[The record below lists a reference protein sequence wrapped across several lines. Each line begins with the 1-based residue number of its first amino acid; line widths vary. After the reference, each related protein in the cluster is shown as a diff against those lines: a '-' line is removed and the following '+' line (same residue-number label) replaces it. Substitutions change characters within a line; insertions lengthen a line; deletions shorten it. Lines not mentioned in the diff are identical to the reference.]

1 MGMKDTIKTS
11 VVYDQNGNPIQ
22 VDSERLARA
31 IKPVG
36 NENSVANQIANDAAP
51 DHQMVY
57 MTRPHEP
64 VMPPISDEVRA
75 RHDESV
81 KLFPG
86 LNLSEGEYV
95 ISFVKRHPIGLLQI
109 WAVVAV
115 AILALIGGI
124 FITMNGGEAVNQM
137 IAPESSPWL
146 AMIFLA
152 LIVMVFLGGIAA
164 TVIYEGNRFFLTN
177 ESVTQHIQMS
187 LFSKKEQTIS
197 LLNIEDASFRQ
208 SGLLQ
213 TFLNYG
219 SLRLS
224 TQGDET
230 TYRFNYV
237 ADPGRQVALLNN
249 AIEAFKNGRPVDQ
262 GDL

>member
-1 MGMKDTIKTS
+1 
-11 VVYDQNGNPIQ
+11 
-22 VDSERLARA
+22 
-31 IKPVG
+31 
-36 NENSVANQIANDAAP
+36 
-51 DHQMVY
+51 
-57 MTRPHEP
+57 
-64 VMPPISDEVRA
+64 
-75 RHDESV
+75 
-81 KLFPG
+81 
-86 LNLSEGEYV
+86 
-95 ISFVKRHPIGLLQI
+95 
-109 WAVVAV
+109 
-115 AILALIGGI
+115 
-124 FITMNGGEAVNQM
+124 
-137 IAPESSPWL
+137 
-146 AMIFLA
+146 
-152 LIVMVFLGGIAA
+152 
-164 TVIYEGNRFFLTN
+164 
-177 ESVTQHIQMS
+177 MS